1 MFLAMVLCGP
11 QSKKRGRLSAANFV
25 ELPGIEP
32 DALPSNL
39 ASDLT
44 VRFDS
49 VQFSTAR
56 HLRFRFGVL
65 RAARVTPVPGHR
77 GSHRCGGPESM
88 PPALYRNERRE
99 PPSRG
104 AVEKLARPPGH
115 RRID

>member
-1 MFLAMVLCGP
+1 MLLAMLMCGP
-11 QSKKRGRLSAANFV
+11 QSKKRGRSSAAHFV

-65 RAARVTPVPGHR
+65 GGSRVTPVPGPR
-77 GSHRCGGPESM
+77 GSPLCRWPESM
-88 PPALYRNERRE
+88 PPALYRNERGE